1 MKKIDFLLAGVG
13 GQGVL
18 TASDI
23 LAEVGLAIGCDAKK
37 SEIHG
42 FSQRGGVVES
52 HVRWGPKVAAPMGEL
67 GRIDYLIAF
76 ELLESMRWVHFLKP
90 GGIAIVSRQRIL
102 PMGNPN
108 ADTSYPG
115 DKEIDDALRT
125 VTDKILYVEGLGIA
139 RGLGNKNLANSVVL
153 GSLASEMDM
162 ANDIWIEVLI
172 RRVPAKH
179 AEANK
184 AAFLA
189 GRAAAN
195 GSEHPSRP
203 SI

>member
-1 MKKIDFLLAGVG
+1 MRKVDFLLAGVG

-52 HVRWGPKVAAPMGEL
+52 HVRWGPRVAAPMGER
-67 GRIDYLIAF
+67 GRIDYLVAF
-76 ELLESMRWVHFLKP
+76 ELLESMRWIDFLKP
-90 GGIAIVSRQRIL
+90 GGTAIVNRQRIL
-102 PMGNPN
+102 PMGTLS
-108 ADTSYPG
+108 ADTAYPS
-115 DKEIDDALRT
+115 DQAIDDAMRT
-125 VTDKILYVEGLGIA
+125 VANKIIYVDGLDIA
-139 RGLGNKNLANSVVL
+139 RNLGNKNLANAVVL
-153 GSLASEMDM
+153 GALACNLKMEPEV
-162 ANDIWIEVLI
+162 WLEVLI

-179 AEANK
+179 AEANQ

-189 GRAAAN
+189 GRTAAT
-195 GSEHPSRP
+195 G
-203 SI
+203 